1 MRSYSSREVIQI
13 LKANGW
19 YLVHTVGDHFQ
30 YKHPIIKGK
39 VTITHPV
46 KDVALHILKD
56 TEKKSGLKF

>member
-1 MRSYSSREVIQI
+1 MKGYSSRDVIKM

-30 YKHPIIKGK
+30 FKHPTIKGK

-46 KDVALHILKD
+46 KDVAIHIMKD
-56 TEKKSGLKF
+56 IEKKTGLKF

>member
-1 MRSYSSREVIQI
+1 MRSYSSREVIKI
-13 LKANGW
+13 LQDNGW
-19 YLVHTVGDHFQ
+19 YLVHVVGDHFQ
-30 YKHPIIKGK
+30 YKHPTIKGK